1 MRNEI
6 TYFLVE
12 LCCFPVHCLEEEEP
26 LLPSIPSNP
35 SLSNSGGS
43 GCGGGGGKGV
53 EEVSDLL

>member
-43 GCGGGGGKGV
+43 GCGGGGGEGGGGG
-53 EEVSDLL
+53 L